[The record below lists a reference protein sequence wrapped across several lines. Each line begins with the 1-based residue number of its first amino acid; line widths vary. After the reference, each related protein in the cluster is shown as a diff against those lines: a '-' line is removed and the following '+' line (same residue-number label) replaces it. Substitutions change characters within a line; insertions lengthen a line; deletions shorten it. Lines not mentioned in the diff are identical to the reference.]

1 MKTNAGVPT
10 AATGRPIVVDG
21 EEQLRLYD
29 ALPERWRN
37 LVDSLPIKQ
46 DMRSITQYLERLG
59 DERGHSLIVENFRL
73 KFPGWEPEF
82 YRAGSA
88 ASARAIRRGIAHEA
102 TQRQRKHRPLPPRM
116 PL

>member
-37 LVDSLPIKQ
+37 LVDSLPIEQ
-46 DMRSITQYLERLG
+46 DMRTVTQYLERLG
-59 DERGHSLIVENFRL
+59 DDRGFRLIVENFRI

-82 YRAGSA
+82 YRGEVECRSPQSTVLTPSR
-88 ASARAIRRGIAHEA
+88 ASRVRR
-102 TQRQRKHRPLPPRM
+102 TRRWRNP
-116 PL
+116 

>member
-21 EEQLRLYD
+21 EEQLHLYD

-37 LVDSLPIKQ
+37 LVDSLPIEQ

-59 DERGHSLIVENFRL
+59 DEPGHSLIVENFRL
-73 KFPGWEPEF
+73 KFPGWEPES
-82 YRAGSA
+82 YPSGIGRVGPCHPEGHRARSDATTAETSPA
-88 ASARAIRRGIAHEA
+88 A
-102 TQRQRKHRPLPPRM
+102 PRM